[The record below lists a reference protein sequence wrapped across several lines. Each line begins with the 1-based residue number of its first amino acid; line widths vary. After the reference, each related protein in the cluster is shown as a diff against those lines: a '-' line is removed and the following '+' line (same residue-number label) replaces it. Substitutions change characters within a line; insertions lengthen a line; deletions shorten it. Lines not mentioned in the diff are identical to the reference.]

1 MGVAVKENSMS
12 RKVKKT
18 PRISCTGRILS
29 IVLAGW
35 IIFSATDCLA
45 EPKQEATQHANA
57 NKQALFDTPDQAVNA
72 LLEALKNDDDKVIL
86 NIFGPE
92 YENLLIQ
99 SDRVGTRANRMQAY
113 QAAEEMWVL
122 RDEGN
127 NKKILVVGKEV
138 WPMPIP
144 LVKEEKGWRFH
155 TAEGIEEIINRR
167 IGRNELSAIEVC
179 RYYLTAQK
187 QFASRDRDGDEVLEY
202 AQIIKSTEGTH
213 DGLYWDDA
221 DQEEISPFG
230 PLVAEVREY
239 LEGSKP
245 GDPFK
250 GYFFKILTRQGKNVP
265 GGQYDYLINGNM
277 IAGFAMIAF
286 PADYG
291 TSGVMTFLTSHHGQT
306 YQKDL
311 GPDTATIAPAISEFN
326 LDKTWTKVPDG
337 SR

>member
-1 MGVAVKENSMS
+1 MS
-12 RKVKKT
+12 QKMKKT

-29 IVLAGW
+29 IILGGLLVLAA
-35 IIFSATDCLA
+35 SDCLA
-45 EPKQEATQHANA
+45 ESKQEVTQQSKADH
-57 NKQALFDTPDQAVNA
+57 QTFFDTPDQAVNA
-72 LLEALKNDDDKVIL
+72 LLEALKNDDDKAML
-86 NIFGPE
+86 KIFGPE
-92 YENLLIQ
+92 FEDVIALR
-99 SDRVGTRANRMQAY
+99 DRVETQANRMRVY
-113 QAAEEMWVL
+113 RAAEEMWIL

-127 NKKILVVGKEV
+127 NKKIFVVGKEV

-144 LVKEEKGWRFH
+144 LVEEGKGWRFN
-155 TAEGIEEIINRR
+155 TAEGIEEIIHRR

-187 QFASRDRDGDEVLEY
+187 YFATRDRDGDKVLEY
-202 AQIIKSTEGTH
+202 AQAIKSTDGNH
-213 DGLYWDDA
+213 DGLYWETA

-230 PLVAEVREY
+230 PLVAEVKEH
-239 LEGSKP
+239 LEGGEP

-250 GYFFKILTRQGKNVP
+250 GYYFKILTRQGKNVP

-277 IAGFAMIAF
+277 IAGFAMIGF

-291 TSGVMTFLTSHHGQT
+291 RSGVMTFLTSHHGQT

-311 GPDTATIAPAISEFN
+311 GPDTATIASAISEFN
-326 LDKTWTKVPDG
+326 LDKTWAKVSDG